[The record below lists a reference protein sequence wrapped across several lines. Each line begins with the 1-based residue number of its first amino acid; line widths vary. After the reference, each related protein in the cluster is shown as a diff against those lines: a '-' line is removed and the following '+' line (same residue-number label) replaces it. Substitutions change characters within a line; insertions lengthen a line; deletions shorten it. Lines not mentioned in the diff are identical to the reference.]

1 MTTIIDPPFVR
12 SSMPI
17 QMEKLVETSC
27 GETMVKFI
35 VPLTYN
41 VLMIITCAVL
51 GYQSRKLPE
60 NFNESWFIFIS
71 ISTTLFMWIVF
82 LPTYFTAFY
91 VYNQVAIL
99 GFCLLL
105 NVYITMGCL
114 FLPKVYALFWVDE
127 KSLVFSKMT
136 ATTSI
141 GPSSQAN

>member
-1 MTTIIDPPFVR
+1 
-12 SSMPI
+12 MPI

-105 NVYITMGCL
+105 NVCITMGCL